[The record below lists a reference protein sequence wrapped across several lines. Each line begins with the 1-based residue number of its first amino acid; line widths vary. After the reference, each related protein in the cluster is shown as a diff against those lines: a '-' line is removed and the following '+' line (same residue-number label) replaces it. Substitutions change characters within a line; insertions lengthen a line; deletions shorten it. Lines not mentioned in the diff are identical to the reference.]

1 MWRANSLEKTLMLG
15 KIEGR
20 KRRWAAEDEML
31 DGITDSVDMSLS
43 KLLEIMKDTEAWKA
57 HLPWVSAFQELKQ
70 LWHTQVYNEICLRWK
85 RRKWTTNLSVFTTG
99 WAVPG
104 LPWAEAL
111 ESGGWVWNHSD
122 LRSQGT
128 RLTRGVGPYR
138 QEPHTQAGGAWNPL
152 VSETG
157 RDLEE
162 APFQCLVLF
171 SHFQVQRHE
180 LDFQIWAQTKSAVL
194 WPWHFANYLSSLKFS
209 PLTGETERRKF
220 FFKVLMQSKIENIK
234 ILVHLVQRL
243 DYFRGSINFS
253 FYFSTP
259 PSSMRTGNRKSA
271 GFSIRIYA
279 FMRGFFWSILRDRD

>member
-31 DGITDSVDMSLS
+31 DGITDSVDMSLI

-57 HLPWVSAFQELKQ
+57 HLPWASAFQALKQ
-70 LWHTQVYNEICLRWK
+70 LWHTQVYNKICLRWK
-85 RRKWTTNLSVFTTG
+85 RRKCTTNLSVLTTG

-152 VSETG
+152 VSETD
-157 RDLEE
+157 RDLER

-171 SHFQVQRHE
+171 SHFQVQQHE

-194 WPWHFANYLSSLKFS
+194 WLWHFANYLTSLKFS
-209 PLTGETERRKF
+209 
-220 FFKVLMQSKIENIK
+220 QSPDWGDREEK
-234 ILVHLVQRL
+234 ILFQSV
-243 DYFRGSINFS
+243 DA
-253 FYFSTP
+253 
-259 PSSMRTGNRKSA
+259 K
-271 GFSIRIYA
+271 
-279 FMRGFFWSILRDRD
+279 